1 AVDQTA
7 SNSSV
12 NVTQVGFGNNATAH
26 QY

>member
-1 AVDQTA
+1 T
-7 SNSSV
+7 V

>member
-1 AVDQTA
+1 

>member
-1 AVDQTA
+1 
-7 SNSSV
+7 NSSV

>member
-1 AVDQTA
+1 
-7 SNSSV
+7 SV

>member
-1 AVDQTA
+1 
-7 SNSSV
+7 SSV